1 MLKVDIM
8 KNKICLA
15 LFAGALLF
23 TSCDRNNDNVE
34 EQIIKPLNAKEV
46 TIDAVSLKKWKYF
59 SFTTGKEVEVKD
71 PMAST
76 DWDIAFKRYYVKT
89 NSGTSGKGKGGAF
102 VAKGDDFFAV
112 GVAPKDGY
120 LADDQSKVEKVGWP
134 LQDMQMEFNSRVSG
148 GMKGVNLTGYV
159 TYDPGRRSQGKSPYE
174 MTKRVYIIKTAD
186 GSKYVKIQ
194 FKDYLNEKNDGGY
207 PKFIYQVA
215 GSDDKF

>member
-1 MLKVDIM
+1 M

-34 EQIIKPLNAKEV
+34 EQIIKPLVNAKEV
-46 TIDAVSLKKWKYF
+46 TVDASAGQWKYF
-59 SFTTGKEVEVKD
+59 SFTTGKEVEFKD
-71 PMAST
+71 PMVSV
-76 DWDIAFKRYYVKT
+76 DWDIAFNRFYVKT
-89 NSGTSGKGKGGAF
+89 NSGVSGKGKGGAL
-102 VAKGDDFFAV
+102 VATSDDFFAV
-112 GVAPKDGY
+112 GVAPKEGY

-134 LQDMQMEFNSRVSG
+134 SQDMQMEFNSRVSG

-174 MTKRVYIIKTAD
+174 MTKRVYIVKTAD

-194 FKDYLNEKNDGGY
+194 FKDYVNEKNMGGH

-215 GSDDKF
+215 GSDNKF

>member
-1 MLKVDIM
+1 M

-34 EQIIKPLNAKEV
+34 EQIIKPLVNAKEV
-46 TIDAVSLKKWKYF
+46 TVDASAGQWKYF

-71 PMAST
+71 PMASS
-76 DWDIAFKRYYVKT
+76 DWDIAFNRFYVKT
-89 NSGTSGKGKGGAF
+89 NSGVSGKGKGGAF
-102 VAKGDDFFAV
+102 VATSDDFFAV
-112 GVAPKDGY
+112 GVAPKEGY
-120 LADDQSKVEKVGWP
+120 LADDQSKVESVGWP
-134 LQDMQMEFNSRVSG
+134 SQDVQMEFNSRISG

-159 TYDPGRRSQGKSPYE
+159 TYDPNAHSGVGAGYYE

-194 FKDYLNEKNDGGY
+194 FKDYLNEKNKGGH

-215 GSDDKF
+215 GGDNKF

>member
-1 MLKVDIM
+1 M

-46 TIDAVSLKKWKYF
+46 TIDAVSNNGEWKYF

-71 PMAST
+71 PMT
-76 DWDIAFKRYYVKT
+76 DTNWDIAFRRYYVKT
-89 NSGTSGKGKGGAF
+89 NSGSSGKGKGGAF
-102 VAKGDDFFAV
+102 LATSDDFFAV
-112 GVAPKDGY
+112 AKAPTTGY
-120 LADDQSKVEKVGWP
+120 TEDTLSKVESYNHKTK
-134 LQDMQMEFNSRVSG
+134 NVSTIEIDLNTVITG

-194 FKDYLNEKNDGGY
+194 FKDYLNEK
-207 PKFIYQVA
+207 K
-215 GSDDKF
+215 

>member
-1 MLKVDIM
+1 M

-34 EQIIKPLNAKEV
+34 EQIIKPLVNAKQATV
-46 TIDAVSLKKWKYF
+46 DASKGQWKYF

-71 PMAST
+71 PMASS
-76 DWDIAFKRYYVKT
+76 DWDIAFNRFYVKT
-89 NSGTSGKGKGGAF
+89 NSGVSGKGKGGAF
-102 VAKGDDFFAV
+102 VATSDDFFAV
-112 GVAPKDGY
+112 GVAPKEGY

-134 LQDMQMEFNSRVSG
+134 SQDMQMEFNSRVSG

-174 MTKRVYIIKTAD
+174 MTKRVYIVKTAD

-194 FKDYLNEKNDGGY
+194 FKDYLNEKNMGGH

-215 GSDDKF
+215 GSDNKF